1 MHPIERVSVWETV
14 TRRRR
19 LTNVE
24 EAARWL
30 LERWPTGTVKPRSYG
45 KALRTCLD
53 VLNGKASPASA
64 REALV
69 KVADDAGILDQ
80 A

>member
-1 MHPIERVSVWETV
+1 MHAFERVSVWETV
-14 TRRRR
+14 ARRWR

-30 LERWPTGTVKPRSYG
+30 LEKWPTGTVKPRSYG

-53 VLNGKASPASA
+53 ALNGKASAASA